1 MPNAINPVIRSISAG
16 SVRHLLHL
24 LTIAAVLLFQL
35 APAHAEP
42 PVDLTL
48 VLAVDVSDSIDVNEG
63 QLQRE
68 GYVNAFKRPEIL
80 NAIKSGRNGR
90 IAVAYFEWADVSEQS
105 LIVDWMVIEDMASA
119 ETFGARL
126 HEAALNSGHFTS
138 ISAAIT
144 YGLALLKRAPYEA
157 DRKVIDI
164 SGDGRSNDGPPLP
177 IARQAADTWEVTING
192 LPIDNERS
200 RLAADMEPGQ
210 IARYYE
216 KEVITGP
223 GAFIVIAKNF
233 ADFERAISRKLLR
246 EIASNASDDSHASQP
261 TSASATHRSPV
272 SPRHATS
279 ALQTIDWILPP
290 STRQMLPVQ

>member
-1 MPNAINPVIRSISAG
+1 MIHANAARCPV
-16 SVRHLLHL
+16 L
-24 LTIAAVLLFQL
+24 IAAAMFLLL

-42 PVDLTL
+42 AVDLTL
-48 VLAVDVSDSIDVNEG
+48 VLAVDVSDSIDANEG
-63 QLQRE
+63 QLQRQ
-68 GYVNAFKRPEIL
+68 GYANVFKRPEIL
-80 NAIKSGRNGR
+80 NAIRSGRNGR
-90 IAVAYFEWADVSEQS
+90 IAVAYFEWADASEQS
-105 LIVDWMVIEDMASA
+105 LIVDWMTIEDMASA
-119 ETFGARL
+119 ETFGSRL
-126 HEAALNSGHFTS
+126 HEAPLNSGHFTS

-144 YGLALLKRAPYEA
+144 FGLALLKRAPYES

-177 IARQAADTWEVTING
+177 VARQAADTWQVTING

-216 KEVITGP
+216 ENVITGP
-223 GAFIVIAKNF
+223 GAFIVVAKDF

-246 EIASNASDDSHASQP
+246 EIVNGPSDSDIRP
-261 TSASATHRSPV
+261 TSPAATRGSPV
-272 SPRHATS
+272 SPRRTADR
-279 ALQTIDWILPP
+279 LQTIDLILPP

>member
-1 MPNAINPVIRSISAG
+1 MPNTIIQIARSVRARG
-16 SVRHLLHL
+16 ARHLLL
-24 LTIAAVLLFQL
+24 IAAAALFPL
-35 APAHAEP
+35 SPAEAQR

-48 VLAVDVSDSIDVNEG
+48 VLAVDVSDSIDANEG

-68 GYVNAFKRPEIL
+68 GYAKAFRRPEIL
-80 NAIKSGRNGR
+80 NAIRSGRNGR
-90 IAVAYFEWADVSEQS
+90 IAVSYFEWADVSEQS

-119 ETFGARL
+119 ETFGTRL
-126 HEAALNSGHFTS
+126 QEAPLNSGHFTS

-144 YGLALLKRAPYEA
+144 YGLALLKRAPYES
-157 DRKVIDI
+157 DREVIDI

-177 IARQAADTWEVTING
+177 IARQAADTWQVTING

-210 IARYYE
+210 ISRYYKE
-216 KEVITGP
+216 EVITGP
-223 GAFIVIAKNF
+223 GAFIVVAKDF

-246 EIASNASDDSHASQP
+246 EIVNKSSDGDTAFLPDS
-261 TSASATHRSPV
+261 SAATHERSTG
-272 SPRHATS
+272 PRHA
-279 ALQTIDWILPP
+279 ANAHQTIDLILPP

>member
-1 MPNAINPVIRSISAG
+1 MPNAINPIVRSIRARAA
-16 SVRHLLHL
+16 RHLLHL
-24 LTIAAVLLFQL
+24 LMIATALLFQL
-35 APAHAEP
+35 APARAEP

-48 VLAVDVSDSIDVNEG
+48 VLAVDVSDSIDTNEG

-68 GYVNAFKRPEIL
+68 GYANAFKRPEIL
-80 NAIKSGRNGR
+80 NAIRSGRNGR
-90 IAVAYFEWADVSEQS
+90 IAVTYFEWADVSEQT
-105 LIVDWMVIEDMASA
+105 LIVDWMVIDDMASA

-144 YGLALLKRAPYEA
+144 YGLALLKRAPYET

-164 SGDGRSNDGPPLP
+164 SGDGRSNDGPPVP
-177 IARQAADTWEVTING
+177 IARQAADTWQVTING

-223 GAFIVIAKNF
+223 GAFIVIAKDF

-246 EIASNASDDSHASQP
+246 EIAKNTSDGDTASLPA
-261 TSASATHRSPV
+261 AAAATRESPV
-272 SPRHATS
+272 GLRRTANL
-279 ALQTIDWILPP
+279 LQTIDLILPP
-290 STRQMLPVQ
+290 STRQILPVQ